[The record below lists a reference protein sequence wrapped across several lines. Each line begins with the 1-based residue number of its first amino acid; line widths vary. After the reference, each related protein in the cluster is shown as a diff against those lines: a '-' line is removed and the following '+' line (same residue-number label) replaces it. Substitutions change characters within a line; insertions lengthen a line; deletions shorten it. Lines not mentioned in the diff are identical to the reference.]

1 MTVEEI
7 LKAPIMMPLNQ
18 YQQQTPQLE
27 VTDHGDPSVGI
38 FSGTYKVDVPLSAPF
53 DKEELEFFKAIA
65 RSGFT
70 GEECYSLEES
80 ISIALEEKEKH
91 EKAIRANLQ
100 RIGR

>member
-53 DKEELEFFKAIA
+53 DKEELEFFKAAIIELYQEFSFGRVTA
-65 RSGFT
+65 EYNF
-70 GEECYSLEES
+70 EE
-80 ISIALEEKEKH
+80 
-91 EKAIRANLQ
+91 Q
-100 RIGR
+100 